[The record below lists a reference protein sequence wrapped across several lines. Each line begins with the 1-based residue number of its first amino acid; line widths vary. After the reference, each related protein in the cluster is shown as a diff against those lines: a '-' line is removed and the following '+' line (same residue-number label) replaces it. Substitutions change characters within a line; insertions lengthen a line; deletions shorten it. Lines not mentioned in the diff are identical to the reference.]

1 LWISAFSA
9 TEAAAGPNS
18 YLLRSTSPSV
28 GRERKR
34 ERERDG
40 LVKPANLVRKAEQM
54 YPSSADNPVFDA
66 RLHQVQFPDRGVE
79 EYSTNIIAECLYS
92 KIDQEGNQYVI
103 ILEEIIDYDNE
114 EQEDTTLN
122 SMKG

>member
-1 LWISAFSA
+1 LRGRFS
-9 TEAAAGPNS
+9 
-18 YLLRSTSPSV
+18 L
-28 GRERKR
+28 
-34 ERERDG
+34 
-40 LVKPANLVRKAEQM
+40 Q
-54 YPSSADNPVFDA
+54 SADNPVFDT

-92 KIDQEGNQYVI
+92 KIDQKGNQYVI

-122 SMKG
+122 SMKGWQLCVLWKDGTTSWEHLRDMKHGFPIQAEEYAVSRGLQDQPVFSW